1 MRDSILQVF
10 LISYLLTCWIWPFA
24 FALCLVNAIRDREP
38 VLIRCSKCCS
48 RRTSIFLAGLS
59 LMMMV
64 TVPCLIAFYFMLSQ

>member
-38 VLIRCSKCCS
+38 VLIRCS

-64 TVPCLIAFYFMLSQ
+64 TGPCLIFFDFILSA

>member
-24 FALCLVNAIRDREP
+24 FALCLVNAIREP
-38 VLIRCSKCCS
+38 VLIRCS

>member
-1 MRDSILQVF
+1 MQIF
-10 LISYLLTCWIWPFA
+10 LILYLLTCWIWPFA

-38 VLIRCSKCCS
+38 VLFYCS

-64 TVPCLIAFYFMLSQ
+64 TVPCLIFFYFMLSA

>member
-38 VLIRCSKCCS
+38 VLIRCS

-59 LMMMV
+59 QMMMV

>member
-38 VLIRCSKCCS
+38 VLIRCS
-48 RRTSIFLAGLS
+48 RTSIFLAGLS

>member
-38 VLIRCSKCCS
+38 VLIRYS

-64 TVPCLIAFYFMLSQ
+64 TVPCLIFFYFILSA

>member
-24 FALCLVNAIRDREP
+24 FALCLANAIRDREP
-38 VLIRCSKCCS
+38 VLIRCS

>member
-38 VLIRCSKCCS
+38 VLIRCS
-48 RRTSIFLAGLS
+48 RRTE
-59 LMMMV
+59 
-64 TVPCLIAFYFMLSQ
+64 PNLIHHCPLPVSDP